1 MKNLIIVLLLL
12 IVGFVNAQMG
22 VGVTVPT
29 VTLDVKSNATTE
41 TTKALEIN
49 NSSNVSVAELR
60 NNGNFIFSGALMP
73 DGDAGEID
81 EVLVSGGVGQTP
93 VWKKIEVPA
102 GTKIITQVY
111 NARRNTV
118 SETIVNANTEYRL
131 DFPTLYI
138 QSLPSIGSWNNTFK
152 EFTVAKAGLYHI
164 TSGVRAYDV
173 GSGANGIMRINTT
186 SYVQPFN
193 GQRSQ
198 GGTPLVTS
206 LNFTG
211 EIIVPMNVGDK
222 IWVTTKNDSS
232 WKQSNSYLHIKF
244 SEL

>member
-1 MKNLIIVLLLL
+1 MKNLPIVLSLF
-12 IVGFVNAQMG
+12 IAGFINAQ
-22 VGVTVPT
+22 VGIGIAVPGS
-29 VTLDVKSNATTE
+29 TLDIKSNDATE
-41 TTKALEIN
+41 ATKALEIN
-49 NSSNVSVAELR
+49 NSSNVSIVELR

-73 DGDAGEID
+73 DGDAGKID
-81 EVLVSGGVGQTP
+81 EVFVSGGAGQTP

-118 SETIVNANTEYRL
+118 SVTTVNANTEQRL
-131 DFPTLYI
+131 DFPTIYI
-138 QSLPSIGSWNNTFK
+138 EPLPSIGIWNGTAK
-152 EFTVAKAGLYHI
+152 EFTVVKAGLYHI
-164 TSGVRAYDV
+164 TSGVRAYEV
-173 GSGANGIMRINTT
+173 SSGATGIMRINTT

-222 IWVTTKNDSS
+222 IWITTKNDSS